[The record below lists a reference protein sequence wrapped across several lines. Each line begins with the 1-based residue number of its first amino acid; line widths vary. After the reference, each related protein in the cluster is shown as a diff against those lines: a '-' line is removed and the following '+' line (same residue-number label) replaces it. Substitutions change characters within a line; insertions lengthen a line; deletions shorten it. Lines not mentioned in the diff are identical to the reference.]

1 MKKIHFIWSDKPP
14 KSLIKSDLLPPG
26 SGAGGSNNLIPKCYT
41 FLDSGGLAELLSEE
55 KLNKIILYNVFF
67 CTFYYLELSTSGAG
81 GRGLF

>member
-1 MKKIHFIWSDKPP
+1 MKKIDYIWSDKPP
-14 KSLIKSDLLPPG
+14 KSLIKSDLLPSG

-67 CTFYYLELSTSGAG
+67 AHFTI
-81 GRGLF
+81 